1 MSAAARA
8 RRVNEQAEI
17 TVLEKSGFISFA
29 NCGLPYYIG
38 GQIKQERNLLLTTP
52 ERVAERF
59 RIDAR
64 VQHEVTRIDRQA
76 KRVHGI
82 DHRTNQPFSIDYD
95 KLILA
100 PGASPII
107 PNLDGADASNVFV
120 LRNVEDTRAMKT
132 FIDER
137 APKRAVVVGAGF
149 IGLEMVEALKARHI
163 EVTVLEKAPH
173 ALPVL
178 DADLAGWLEAELTRN
193 GVALRMGTGLS
204 VFERREN
211 VVTAVITET
220 RERIETDLVILSM
233 GVRPNL
239 ELARLAGITVGA
251 SGGIATDEYRRT
263 SDPDIYA
270 VGDAAEVVHGVTGS
284 ATRIPL
290 AGAANRHGRIA
301 GEHAATGASRPAGA
315 VLGTAVVRVFGLDVA
330 VTGLSRR
337 AATAAGRDVDTVM
350 VHPNDHAGY
359 YPGAQ
364 SMHLMLVYERSTR
377 KVLGAQAIGPAGVDK
392 RIDVVA
398 TTLHF
403 GGTID
408 DLADLDLTYAPQF
421 SGAKD
426 PLHFAAFVA
435 QNQSSGLSPGADL
448 ADIALD
454 VAATNQP
461 VTNDATSEKN
471 SSNEHGASK
480 VARNGADTAQPLLLD
495 VRTPSEFKQGNLKG
509 ALNIPL
515 DELRQRVGELDPRR
529 PIVVYCQV
537 GVRGHAAVR
546 LLKGHGFLDV
556 RNLKGGYVHAAL
568 RQATP

>member
-1 MSAAARA
+1 
-8 RRVNEQAEI
+8 
-17 TVLEKSGFISFA
+17 
-29 NCGLPYYIG
+29 
-38 GQIKQERNLLLTTP
+38 
-52 ERVAERF
+52 
-59 RIDAR
+59 
-64 VQHEVTRIDRQA
+64 
-76 KRVHGI
+76 
-82 DHRTNQPFSIDYD
+82 
-95 KLILA
+95 
-100 PGASPII
+100 
-107 PNLDGADASNVFV
+107 
-120 LRNVEDTRAMKT
+120 
-132 FIDER
+132 
-137 APKRAVVVGAGF
+137 
-149 IGLEMVEALKARHI
+149 
-163 EVTVLEKAPH
+163 
-173 ALPVL
+173 
-178 DADLAGWLEAELTRN
+178 
-193 GVALRMGTGLS
+193 MGTGLS
-204 VFERREN
+204 AFERREN

-239 ELARLAGITVGA
+239 ELAKLAGISVGA
-251 SGGIATDEYRRT
+251 SGGIATDKYRRT
-263 SDPDIYA
+263 SDPDVYA
-270 VGDAAEVVHGVTGS
+270 VGDAAEVLHGVTGS

-364 SMHLMLVYERSTR
+364 SMHLMLVYERATR

-421 SGAKD
+421 SSAKD

-448 ADIALD
+448 TDIAQD
-454 VAATNQP
+454 AA
-461 VTNDATSEKN
+461 
-471 SSNEHGASK
+471 SS
-480 VARNGADTAQPLLLD
+480 DPLLLD
-495 VRTPSEFKQGNLKG
+495 VRTPSEFQQGNLTG

-515 DELRQRVGELDPRR
+515 DELRQRVGELDPQR

-546 LLKGHGFLDV
+546 LLKGHGFSDV